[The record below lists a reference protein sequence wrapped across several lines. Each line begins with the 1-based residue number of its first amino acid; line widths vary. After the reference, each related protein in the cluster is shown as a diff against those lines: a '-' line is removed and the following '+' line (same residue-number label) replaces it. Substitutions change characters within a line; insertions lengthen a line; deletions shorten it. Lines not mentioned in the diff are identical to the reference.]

1 MNRAPSLPKP
11 SSRVARRRLAAACV
25 LGLSLAACAEHHA
38 AGPPPSQ
45 STARPAPPAVP
56 LALNGVA
63 AAVAPLAP
71 LAPSMVDG
79 AWVEAVRLERWA
91 EAAERL
97 DALPMDQ
104 RTLPAMKYARA
115 RVAFELGD
123 HGKAVELLHGLE
135 QALPLL
141 AREVAR
147 YRAEA
152 AFEVGPFLAA
162 AAYFEGVGDAPGLS
176 RAAIAAMKGGDLKQA
191 RALADRAVTA
201 AQRARR
207 SRDEAAARM
216 ARARVLLAVR
226 DAAERSGEKGGAGA
240 AAAAL
245 ALADLRWLVKSA
257 PSSAEGRE
265 AAALLAAMPGQLSP
279 QDRLQKVDAMVAAGS
294 AAEAIA
300 ELDELSGVP
309 ASELHHR
316 RAAALY
322 QARDYEGAVA
332 AFLKVAASPS
342 ARQAEQLHLAAR
354 SLSRLQREGEAIER
368 HLQVARRFRRTR
380 WGELSSLLAARLLV
394 QVGRYADAVAQ
405 YGRFIDAYP
414 KSERRGDALRERA
427 LAMLSTGSAA
437 RARQPLEQLARDA
450 GAAEAARLRELA
462 GLAALRGGDRDGAV
476 RLWTQV
482 MREQPL
488 SWGAL
493 LARSRLAAVGA
504 PMPPL
509 LVPASLRDARPVE
522 VKLPPAAALLAS
534 MGLDRDA
541 EAHLADNEREVT
553 APYAGQESEAL
564 CRMYG
569 MLSSAKR
576 RYRVGTRAVSAAAL
590 QRAPSQ
596 AERWTWEC
604 VYPEPY
610 AGEVRALEAQHGL
623 PRGLVH
629 ALMRQES
636 AFDPVVVSPASAVG
650 LMQLMPAT
658 AKKAAS
664 ELSLGFELDQL
675 KSAPLNLRLGG
686 FYIGKLLRTF
696 AGSLPLATAAYNAGP
711 KAVSHWLE
719 GSIDRDTDVW
729 VARIP
734 YDETRT
740 YVGRVLS
747 NLARYQ
753 WLDGGDAAVEMLPL
767 TLPADARAP
776 ADAY

>member
-1 MNRAPSLPKP
+1 MKRAPSPSKP
-11 SSRVARRRLAAACV
+11 SREARRRLAAACL
-25 LGLSLAACAEHHA
+25 LGTSLVACAEHHA
-38 AGPPPSQ
+38 SGPPPSQ
-45 STARPAPPAVP
+45 STARAAPSAAPPA
-56 LALNGVA
+56 A

-71 LAPSMVDG
+71 LTPLMPDG

-97 DALPMDQ
+97 DALPMAQ
-104 RTLPAMKYARA
+104 RALPAMKYARA
-115 RVAFELGD
+115 RVAFERGN
-123 HGKAVELLHGLE
+123 HGKTVELLHGLE
-135 QALPLL
+135 QELPLL

-162 AAYFEGVGDAPGLS
+162 AAHFEASSAAPGLA
-176 RAAIAAMKGGDLKQA
+176 RAAIAYMKGGDLQQA

-207 SRDEAAARM
+207 SRDEAAARLS
-216 ARARVLLAVR
+216 RARVQLGVR
-226 DAAERSGEKGGAGA
+226 DAAERPQDEGGAKA

-245 ALADLRWLVKSA
+245 ALALADLRWIVKNA
-257 PSSAEGRE
+257 PSSPDGRE
-265 AAALLAAMPGQLSP
+265 AAALLAAMPGQLS
-279 QDRLQKVDAMVAAGS
+279 QEDRLQKVDAMVAGGS

-300 ELDELSGVP
+300 ELDKLSGVP
-309 ASELHHR
+309 ASELRHR
-316 RAAALY
+316 RATALY
-322 QARDYEGAVA
+322 QARDYAGAA
-332 AFLKVAASPS
+332 EAFLKVAASPS

-354 SLSRLQREGEAIER
+354 SLSRLHREAEAIER
-368 HLQVARRFRRTR
+368 HLAVARRFRKTR
-380 WGELSSLLAARLLV
+380 WGELSSLLSARLLM
-394 QVGRYADAVAQ
+394 QVGRYAEAVAQ
-405 YGRFIDAYP
+405 YGRFIAAYP
-414 KSERRGDALRERA
+414 RSERRGDAVYERA
-427 LAMLSTGSAA
+427 LATLSTSGAA
-437 RARQPLEQLARDA
+437 RARQPLEQLAR
-450 GAAEAARLRELA
+450 GARAVDAARLRELA
-462 GLAALRGGDRDGAV
+462 GLAALRGGDRAGAV

-482 MREQPL
+482 MKEQPL

-509 LVPASLRDARPVE
+509 LVPGSLPDAPPAE

-541 EAHLADNEREVT
+541 ESYLADNEREVT
-553 APYAGQESEAL
+553 AAYAGQESEAL

-569 MLSSAKR
+569 MLSPAKR
-576 RYRVGTRAVSAAAL
+576 RYRVGTQAVSAAAL
-590 QRAPSQ
+590 QRAPSG
-596 AERWTWEC
+596 ADRWTWEC

-610 AGEVRALEAQHGL
+610 VGEVRALEAQHGL
-623 PRGLVH
+623 PKGLVH

-658 AKKAAS
+658 ARKAAG
-664 ELSLGFELDQL
+664 ELSLGFELGQL
-675 KSAPLNLRLGG
+675 KSAPINLRLGG

-696 AGSLPLATAAYNAGP
+696 EGSLPLATAGYNAGP

-734 YDETRT
+734 YDETRG

-753 WLDGGDAAVEMLPL
+753 WLDGGDAAVGMLPL

>member
-1 MNRAPSLPKP
+1 MKRAPSPPKP
-11 SSRVARRRLAAACV
+11 SSRGARRRLAAACV
-25 LGLSLAACAEHHA
+25 LGFSLAACAEHHA

-45 STARPAPPAVP
+45 STARAAPPAVP
-56 LALNGVA
+56 SAVSGAA
-63 AAVAPLAP
+63 AAVAAVASPV
-71 LAPSMVDG
+71 MDG
-79 AWVEAVRLERWA
+79 AWIEAVRLERWA
-91 EAAERL
+91 EAAERI
-97 DALPMDQ
+97 DALPAEQ
-104 RTLPAMKYARA
+104 RALPAVKFARA

-123 HGKAVELLHGLE
+123 HGKAVELLDGLE

-152 AFEVGPFLAA
+152 AFEVGPFLEA
-162 AAYFEGVGDAPGLS
+162 AAYFERAGGATGLA
-176 RAAIAAMKGGDLKQA
+176 RAAVAAMKGGDLAQA
-191 RALADRAVTA
+191 RALADQAVVA
-201 AQRARR
+201 AQRARK
-207 SRDEAAARM
+207 SRDEAAARL
-216 ARARVLLAVR
+216 ARARVLLAAR
-226 DAAERSGEKGGAGA
+226 DAAERSGDKGPAKA
-240 AAAAL
+240 AAAEL
-245 ALADLRWLVKSA
+245 ALADLRWIVKSA
-257 PSSAEGRE
+257 PKSADGRE
-265 AAALLAAMPGQLSP
+265 AAALLAAVPGPLSP
-279 QDRLQKVDAMVAAGS
+279 EERLQKADAMVAAGS
-294 AAEAIA
+294 ASQAIA
-300 ELDELSGVP
+300 ELDKISGVS
-309 ASELHHR
+309 AAELHHR
-316 RAAALY
+316 RATALY
-322 QARDYEGAVA
+322 QARDYEGAAA

-354 SLSRLQREGEAIER
+354 SLSRLRREGEAIER
-368 HLQVARRFRRTR
+368 HLAVARRFRKTR
-380 WGELSSLLAARLLV
+380 WGELSSLLSARLLM
-394 QVGRYADAVAQ
+394 QVGRYAEAVAQ
-405 YGRFIDAYP
+405 YGRFLSAYP
-414 KSERRGDALRERA
+414 RSERRRDATYERA
-427 LAMLSTGSAA
+427 LAMLSTSNAA

-450 GAAEAARLRELA
+450 RAADAAKLRELA

-504 PMPPL
+504 PTPPL
-509 LVPASLRDARPVE
+509 LVPASLADAPPVE

-541 EAHLADNEREVT
+541 EAHLAENERAAT

-569 MLSSAKR
+569 MLSPAKR
-576 RYRVGTRAVSAAAL
+576 RYRVGTQAISAAAL

-596 AERWTWEC
+596 ADRWTWEC

-610 AGEVRALEAQHGL
+610 VGEVRALEAQHGL

-658 AKKAAS
+658 ARKAAS

-675 KSAPLNLRLGG
+675 KSAPINLRLGG

-696 AGSLPLATAAYNAGP
+696 EGSLPLATAAYNAGP
-711 KAVSHWLE
+711 TAVSHWLE
-719 GSIDRDTDVW
+719 GKIDRDTDVW

>member
-1 MNRAPSLPKP
+1 MRG
-11 SSRVARRRLAAACV
+11 ARRGLAAACA

-45 STARPAPPAVP
+45 STARAPAVAPPA
-56 LALNGVA
+56 ADG
-63 AAVAPLAP
+63 LAP
-71 LAPSMVDG
+71 PAADALASLAPVVDG
-79 AWVEAVRLERWA
+79 AWVESVRLERWA

-97 DALPMDQ
+97 DALPMEQ
-104 RTLPAMKYARA
+104 RALPSMKYARA
-115 RVAFELGD
+115 RVALELGH
-123 HGKAVELLHGLE
+123 HGKVVELLHGLE
-135 QALPLL
+135 QELPLL

-152 AFEVGPFLAA
+152 AFVAGPFLVA
-162 AAYFEGVGDAPGLS
+162 AAYFEGTGSAPGLA
-176 RAAIAAMKGGDLKQA
+176 RAALAYLKGGDLKRA
-191 RALADRAVTA
+191 RALADRAVAA

-216 ARARVLLAVR
+216 ARARVQLGVR
-226 DAAERSGEKGGAGA
+226 DAAERPGEKA

-245 ALADLRWLVKSA
+245 AHADLRWIVKSA
-257 PSSAEGRE
+257 PSSPDGRE
-265 AAALLAAMPGQLSP
+265 AAALLAAVPGQLS
-279 QDRLQKVDAMVAAGS
+279 QAERLQKVDAMVAGGS
-294 AAEAIA
+294 ATEAIA
-300 ELDELSGVP
+300 ELDKMSGVP

-316 RAAALY
+316 RATALY
-322 QARDYEGAVA
+322 QARDYEAAAA

-354 SLSRLQREGEAIER
+354 SLSRLRREAEAIER
-368 HLQVARRFRRTR
+368 HLAVARKFQKTR
-380 WGELSSLLAARLLV
+380 WGELSSLLAARLLM
-394 QVGRYADAVAQ
+394 QVGRYGEAVAQ
-405 YGRFIDAYP
+405 YGRFIGAYP
-414 KSERRGDALRERA
+414 RSDRRDDALYERA
-427 LAMLSTGSAA
+427 LATLSTGSAA
-437 RARQPLEQLARDA
+437 HARRPLEQLARDA
-450 GAAEAARLRELA
+450 GPADAARLRELA

-493 LARSRLAAVGA
+493 LSRSRLSAVGA
-504 PMPPL
+504 PVPPL
-509 LVPASLRDARPVE
+509 LVPASPGGARPAE

-534 MGLDRDA
+534 MGLDGDA
-541 EAHLADNEREVT
+541 ESYLAENEREAT
-553 APYAGQESEAL
+553 AAYAGQESEAL

-569 MLSSAKR
+569 MLSPAKR
-576 RYRVGTRAVSAAAL
+576 RYRVGSQAVSAAAL
-590 QRAPSQ
+590 RRAPSQ
-596 AERWTWEC
+596 AERWAWEC

-610 AGEVRALEAQHGL
+610 VGEVRALEAQHGL

-650 LMQLMPAT
+650 LMQLMPST
-658 AKKAAS
+658 AQKAAS
-664 ELSLGFELDQL
+664 ELSLGFDLDQL

-696 AGSLPLATAAYNAGP
+696 EGSLPLATAAYNAGP

-719 GSIDRDTDVW
+719 GGIDRDTDVW

-740 YVGRVLS
+740 YVGRVLA

-753 WLDGGDAAVEMLPL
+753 WLAGGDAAVEMLPL

>member
-1 MNRAPSLPKP
+1 MKRAPSPPKP

-25 LGLSLAACAEHHA
+25 LGLSLAACAEHRA

-45 STARPAPPAVP
+45 STARAAPPAVP
-56 LALNGVA
+56 SAVSGAA
-63 AAVAPLAP
+63 AAVAAVASPV
-71 LAPSMVDG
+71 MDG

-91 EAAERL
+91 EAAERI
-97 DALPMDQ
+97 DALPMEQ
-104 RTLPAMKYARA
+104 RALPAMKFARA

-152 AFEVGPFLAA
+152 AFEVGPFLEA
-162 AAYFEGVGDAPGLS
+162 AAYFERAGGAPGLA
-176 RAAIAAMKGGDLKQA
+176 RAAVAAMKGGDLAQA
-191 RALADRAVTA
+191 RALADRAVVA
-201 AQRARR
+201 AQRARKT
-207 SRDEAAARM
+207 RDEAAARL
-216 ARARVLLAVR
+216 ARARVLLAAR
-226 DAAERSGEKGGAGA
+226 DAAERSGDKGPAKA
-240 AAAAL
+240 AAAEL
-245 ALADLRWLVKSA
+245 ALADLRWIVKSA
-257 PSSAEGRE
+257 PSSADGRE
-265 AAALLAAMPGQLSP
+265 AAALLAAAPGPLSP
-279 QDRLQKVDAMVAAGS
+279 EERLQKVDAMVAAGS
-294 AAEAIA
+294 ASQAIA
-300 ELDELSGVP
+300 ELDKLSGVS
-309 ASELHHR
+309 AAELHHR
-316 RAAALY
+316 RATALY
-322 QARDYEGAVA
+322 QARDYEGAAA

-354 SLSRLQREGEAIER
+354 SLSRLRREGEAIER
-368 HLQVARRFRRTR
+368 HLAVARRFRKTR
-380 WGELSSLLAARLLV
+380 WGELSSLLSARLLM
-394 QVGRYADAVAQ
+394 QVGRYAEAVAQ
-405 YGRFIDAYP
+405 YGQFLSAYP
-414 KSERRGDALRERA
+414 RSERRRDATYERA
-427 LAMLSTGSAA
+427 LAMLSTSSAA

-450 GAAEAARLRELA
+450 GAADAAKLRELA
-462 GLAALRGGDRDGAV
+462 GLAALRGGDRDGAA

-509 LVPASLRDARPVE
+509 LVPASLAEARPVD

-541 EAHLADNEREVT
+541 EAHLAENERAAT

-569 MLSSAKR
+569 MLSPAKR
-576 RYRVGTRAVSAAAL
+576 RYRVGTQAVSAAAL

-596 AERWTWEC
+596 ADRWTWEC

-610 AGEVRALEAQHGL
+610 VGEVRALEAQHGL

-658 AKKAAS
+658 ARKAAS

-675 KSAPLNLRLGG
+675 KSAPINLRLGG

-696 AGSLPLATAAYNAGP
+696 EGSLPLATAAYNAGP
-711 KAVSHWLE
+711 TAVSHWLE
-719 GSIDRDTDVW
+719 GNIDRDTDVW